1 VYGGVTMNNTLC
13 LGVFLALI
21 YFRNLTW
28 DFSSEVL
35 IILLVCVVMALFT
48 SFRTTFPLWTCLVAY
63 MLYPFSLV
71 LVYILDYVFGWS

>member
-1 VYGGVTMNNTLC
+1 VYGCVTMNNTLC

-48 SFRTTFPLWTCLVAY
+48 SFRTTFPL
-63 MLYPFSLV
+63 SS
-71 LVYILDYVFGWS
+71 IS